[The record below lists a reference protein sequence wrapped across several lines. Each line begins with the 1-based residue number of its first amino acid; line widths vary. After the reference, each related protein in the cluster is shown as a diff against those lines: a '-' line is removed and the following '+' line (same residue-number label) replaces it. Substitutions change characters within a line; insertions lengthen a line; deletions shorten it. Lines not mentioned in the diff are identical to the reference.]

1 MDAKSSINV
10 SLEGL
15 LGGNH
20 LTGAGDSCYS
30 SAGRCGGVDSASRG
44 FVCRIRSLLSC
55 FQLTAN
61 HSADCCCLFKSPNEQ
76 IPSLASQTSSHNNS
90 FVAAAKTRRL
100 RRLPHLRRP
109 PTYVSRLKK
118 ENKLRCKK
126 RRKNT
131 LNQFTRGV

>member
-20 LTGAGDSCYS
+20 LTGAEDSCYS
-30 SAGRCGGVDSASRG
+30 SAGCCGGVDSASRG
-44 FVCRIRSLLSC
+44 FVWRIRSLLSC

-61 HSADCCCLFKSPNEQ
+61 QSADCCCLFKSPNEQ
-76 IPSLASQTSSHNNS
+76 IPSLASQTSSHNNP

-100 RRLPHLRRP
+100 RRLPHL